1 LESLAAAGYL
11 LVDQTDAALAVTRE
25 AEGIS
30 LFRRRLPGG
39 SIEHTHI
46 PTVPVAVFDV
56 TGAGD
61 AVAATLAIAL
71 ACGTEMA
78 DACALA
84 NLAGRAVV
92 KQFGVG
98 TISTAHL
105 LAEAQS
111 ESADWTVKVVDVSTA
126 RQRSREVKQAGG
138 KVAFTNGCFDIL
150 HYGHAYLLQFARNQ
164 GDFLVL
170 GLNTDASVRRF
181 KGPTRPFVAEEQR
194 AYMLSL
200 YPFVNLIVLFDEDT
214 PSNLIEAI
222 RPDVLV
228 KGGDYTPETVVGR
241 DFVESYGGKVAICP
255 RLEGLSTTDLVRK
268 IQDHS

>member
-1 LESLAAAGYL
+1 
-11 LVDQTDAALAVTRE
+11 
-25 AEGIS
+25 
-30 LFRRRLPGG
+30 
-39 SIEHTHI
+39 
-46 PTVPVAVFDV
+46 VAVFDV

-61 AVAATLAIAL
+61 AVAATLAVAL
-71 ACGTEMA
+71 ATGTEMP

-98 TISTAHL
+98 TISIAHL

-111 ESADWTVKVVDVSTA
+111 ESADWTVKVVDASTA

-181 KGPTRPFVAEEQR
+181 KGPTRPFVAEDQR

-200 YPFVNLIVLFDEDT
+200 YPFVDLIVLFDEDT
-214 PSNLIEAI
+214 PSNLIEAV
-222 RPDVLV
+222 RPDVLI
-228 KGGDYTPETVVGR
+228 KGGDYTPDAVVGR
-241 DFVESYGGKVAICP
+241 EFVESYGGRVAICP
-255 RLEGLSTTDLVRK
+255 RLEGLSTSHLVRK
-268 IQDHS
+268 IQDQT